1 MQFVTCRHKD
11 RIRERSLKKKRDESS
26 IRKRKDDDS
35 PSSTIS
41 SARTIISRLRGQRD
55 DDSFTK
61 TRSSSLESSSSHAD
75 STEIAR
81 ILRISDDSQN
91 NDRRRSSPYLAD
103 SSGVITASLT
113 IPVQTSNHALALVDD
128 DIPYIEDGAN
138 YGTNDNKQQMT
149 IGLVRTPTA
158 PPRRRQRSIS
168 GSDSSIASN
177 VQAITGTISLVQGYD
192 SAVGSS
198 ATYSSPPHNTTP
210 SSISS
215 ADHGVYSSPPS
226 WASTPPTSP
235 DSVNTSVNYIPDDI
249 QPPTTKSSAKLMQ
262 RSNSKDAPTLQKV
275 SITSTQELQQLR
287 AGKPANSYQ
296 RAPSLTDVQKSY
308 SSPSFSGVEAPRP
321 PEREQKFTPS
331 ITSIGNAVL
340 RSRTAD
346 FERIAKVDPKPKTTT
361 TPSEKKKYTKRRYT
375 DSRHPTQ
382 HIPDSQTLEATTT
395 SSRKKEEKTTISQT
409 VYKRRELISS
419 VPSK

>member
-1 MQFVTCRHKD
+1 MIRHKD

-26 IRKRKDDDS
+26 VRRRNDDS

-41 SARTIISRLRGQRD
+41 SAMTIISRFRGQKD
-55 DDSFTK
+55 DDSYSK
-61 TRSSSLESSSSHAD
+61 TRSSSLESNSSHAD
-75 STEIAR
+75 GNEISR
-81 ILRISDDSQN
+81 ILRISEENQST
-91 NDRRRSSPYLAD
+91 DRRKSSPYIQD
-103 SSGVITASLT
+103 SKGVITASLT
-113 IPVQTSNHALALVDD
+113 IPVQTTNQGLSLVDD
-128 DIPYIEDGAN
+128 DIPYIEDGSYS
-138 YGTNDNKQQMT
+138 YGTDGRQQMT

-177 VQAITGTISLVQGYD
+177 VQAITGSISLVQGYD
-192 SAVGSS
+192 SAMGSS

-215 ADHGVYSSPPS
+215 SIADPGVYSSPPS
-226 WASTPPTSP
+226 WASSPPTSP

-249 QPPTTKSSAKLMQ
+249 QTSNSKATLTKTIQ
-262 RSNSKDAPTLQKV
+262 RTSSKDAPLLQKV
-275 SITSTQELQQLR
+275 SITSTPEVQQLR
-287 AGKPANSYQ
+287 TGKPIDKTIQKHITSA
-296 RAPSLTDVQKSY
+296 DVQKSY
-308 SSPSFSGVEAPRP
+308 SSPSCTSNEMSRTQ
-321 PEREQKFTPS
+321 EREQKFTPS

-346 FERIAKVDPKPKTTT
+346 FEKISKTENKQTKTSTT
-361 TPSEKKKYTKRRYT
+361 SSEKKKYTKRRYT
-375 DSRHPTQ
+375 DSRHQTQ
-382 HIPDSQTLEATTT
+382 HIPDSQTLEA
-395 SSRKKEEKTTISQT
+395 SSSVKKDDKTNLSQT